1 MKKRFMAVLLSALMV
16 VSLLPVTAFADE
28 TKNIGNEITMEVT
41 ESMGEVQEVATMSA
55 PSADSAEVLAD
66 WNSSYLNELE
76 TKVYNDLAAKIV
88 ETVHNGGEMIL
99 TISLNGVSIDNGG
112 ETDNDKRLELA
123 KKYIEEN
130 IRTTRIYNALICNY
144 PYEMFWYDLMDRSFG
159 SMGYSISTVGNT
171 TYITS
176 ITYYMPV
183 YSDYQDKNSENP
195 KNTLSSSAA
204 SKGAQAAAN
213 AQEIVNAN
221 AGKSDMEKLE
231 VYKDAI
237 CDLASY
243 DLEARE
249 IIGNPDHPLFDTFYG
264 DPFQITSVFDRDPE
278 TESTS
283 EAYAKAFKYLCDLS
297 DFDSTECYYVTGNLI
312 GNGTSGFVPGGEQNW
327 LNFSWNIV
335 KTEGKSYL
343 VDVINSDTGTFGEPD
358 YVFMKEPAR
367 GNMNDGYWFNGANG
381 SEINY
386 IYSSVFT
393 TDGLYDATILDLNGR
408 YMTGSIS
415 LSGTPTIGE

>member
-1 MKKRFMAVLLSALMV
+1 MKKRLMAVLLSALMV

-28 TKNIGNEITMEVT
+28 TENIGNEITMEVT

-55 PSADSAEVLAD
+55 PAADSAEVLAD

-76 TKVYNDLAAKIV
+76 TKVYNYLAAKIV

-221 AGKSDMEKLE
+221 VGKVIWKSLRPIRMLF
-231 VYKDAI
+231 AI
-237 CDLASY
+237 LH
-243 DLEARE
+243 L
-249 IIGNPDHPLFDTFYG
+249 
-264 DPFQITSVFDRDPE
+264 
-278 TESTS
+278 
-283 EAYAKAFKYLCDLS
+283 
-297 DFDSTECYYVTGNLI
+297 
-312 GNGTSGFVPGGEQNW
+312 
-327 LNFSWNIV
+327 
-335 KTEGKSYL
+335 
-343 VDVINSDTGTFGEPD
+343 
-358 YVFMKEPAR
+358 
-367 GNMNDGYWFNGANG
+367 
-381 SEINY
+381 
-386 IYSSVFT
+386 
-393 TDGLYDATILDLNGR
+393 TI
-408 YMTGSIS
+408 
-415 LSGTPTIGE
+415 